1 MSPPTV
7 QINASQP
14 VNSFEEICEEIDT
27 LLLSRYPSKT
37 VDDDSSSTS
46 SFPSSTPSDSTAS
59 SFRDYTSPITP
70 ERVVNFYKEQHEK
83 QTVACVIEKQNR
95 FSSLNHAKMG
105 VWNALELLNTLVD
118 NSDPDTELSQ
128 IEHCLQTSEA
138 LRRDDQP
145 RWLILTGL
153 IHDLG
158 KLLYFYGAEG
168 QWDVVGDTFP
178 VGCAFSQSIIFPE
191 FFKNNPDY
199 NNPKYNTLYGIY
211 EPNCGLDNVLMSY
224 GHDEYMYQVI
234 KDYLPP
240 EAGYII
246 RYHSFYAQHR
256 ENAYCHLMNDYDHE
270 MMKWVKTFNPFD
282 LYSKSDLPP
291 NIQDLKPYYIE
302 LINEY
307 FPEEICW

>member
-1 MSPPTV
+1 MSPPTA

-70 ERVVNFYKEQHEK
+70 ERVVKFYKEQHEK

-138 LRRDDQP
+138 LRRDGQP
-145 RWLILTGL
+145 RWFILTGML
-153 IHDLG
+153 
-158 KLLYFYGAEG
+158 KLE
-168 QWDVVGDTFP
+168 
-178 VGCAFSQSIIFPE
+178 AF
-191 FFKNNPDY
+191 
-199 NNPKYNTLYGIY
+199 
-211 EPNCGLDNVLMSY
+211 
-224 GHDEYMYQVI
+224 
-234 KDYLPP
+234 
-240 EAGYII
+240 
-246 RYHSFYAQHR
+246 
-256 ENAYCHLMNDYDHE
+256 LMNDEIIDSCAV
-270 MMKWVKTFNPFD
+270 VKVF
-282 LYSKSDLPP
+282 LSL
-291 NIQDLKPYYIE
+291 L
-302 LINEY
+302 LL
-307 FPEEICW
+307 